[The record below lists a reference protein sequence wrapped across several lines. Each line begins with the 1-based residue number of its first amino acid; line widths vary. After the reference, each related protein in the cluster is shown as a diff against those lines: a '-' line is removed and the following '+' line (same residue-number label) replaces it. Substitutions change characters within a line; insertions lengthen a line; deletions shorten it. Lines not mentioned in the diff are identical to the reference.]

1 MHARVDSYFS
11 LPLSIH
17 LSIASSSFSFPRVR
31 IFHLLP
37 SLSLIFIAES
47 FAATLTS
54 NIGGGVFIALKG
66 DAADVDDGVGHV
78 FALLAV
84 LDDVIVTGALF
95 SSPKTGVAVTPPALF
110 FVAAAIGFPP
120 HSIIISSTLGFPS
133 VKYKIF
139 SIHLAKTSFSNS
151 GR

>member
-1 MHARVDSYFS
+1 M
-11 LPLSIH
+11 
-17 LSIASSSFSFPRVR
+17 R
-31 IFHLLP
+31 IFIAP

-84 LDDVIVTGALF
+84 LDDVIVTGAVF
-95 SSPKTGVAVTPPALF
+95 SSPTGVQYLL
-110 FVAAAIGFPP
+110 P
-120 HSIIISSTLGFPS
+120 HFSSRQRLVSHRTRL
-133 VKYKIF
+133 
-139 SIHLAKTSFSNS
+139 
-151 GR
+151 

>member
-1 MHARVDSYFS
+1 MCMHARVDSYFS

-84 LDDVIVTGALF
+84 LDDVIVTGAVF
-95 SSPKTGVAVTPPALF
+95 SSPTGDSGNSSMQWPHTYTQFGFILHLYTSSSSILF
-110 FVAAAIGFPP
+110 M
-120 HSIIISSTLGFPS
+120 
-133 VKYKIF
+133 
-139 SIHLAKTSFSNS
+139 
-151 GR
+151 

>member
-1 MHARVDSYFS
+1 MCMHARVDSYFS
-11 LPLSIH
+11 LPLSIY

-84 LDDVIVTGALF
+84 LDDVIVTGAVF
-95 SSPKTGVAVTPPALF
+95 SSPTGVAVPPPTL